1 MIAAPRLVE
10 GEAVVRLVVNGEE
23 RRAIAEPRMLLAT
36 SFVTSFGL
44 TGTHVGCEQGV
55 CGACTVRM
63 DGEIVRSCLLFA
75 VQAVG
80 SRIETIEG
88 LASGD
93 ELHPVQHAY
102 HEKYGLQCGYCT
114 PGLVLATVALL
125 ERNPDPSEAEIREH
139 LAGNVCRCT
148 GYVGIVASVQE
159 AAGSSQEG
167 RNVAATETE
176 GYVGRRIPPFESAKY
191 LRGRGKYVDDIQLP
205 GMLHAAF
212 LRSPFAHAKVTRVDA
227 DGCPSGPRRRR
238 ARAHSAADSERKS
251 GDRTPTSPREG
262 GECEQPSECCPPR
275 RFASSARPLAVRHR
289 DHPATWP
296 RTQQLIDVEYE
307 H

>member
-1 MIAAPRLVE
+1 MNAAPRLVE

-23 RRAIAEPRMLLAT
+23 RRAIAEPRMLLCD
-36 SFVTSFGL
+36 FLRHELGL

-93 ELHPVQHAY
+93 ELHPVQQAY
-102 HEKYGLQCGYCT
+102 HEVRPSVWLLH
-114 PGLVLATVALL
+114 PGSRARHRGPARA
-125 ERNPDPSEAEIREH
+125 EPGSSEAEIREH

-148 GYVGIVASVQE
+148 GYVGIVASVRRLP
-159 AAGSSQEG
+159 GSSQDRG
-167 RNVAATETE
+167 NVAATETE
-176 GYVGRRIPPFESAKY
+176 LRRRAHPAVRVREVPPRAGQVRRRHRASRDA
-191 LRGRGKYVDDIQLP
+191 
-205 GMLHAAF
+205 HAAF

-227 DGCPSGPRRRR
+227 AAAQALDGVRSCSPRRM
-238 ARAHSAADSERKS
+238 
-251 GDRTPTSPREG
+251 
-262 GECEQPSECCPPR
+262 
-275 RFASSARPLAVRHR
+275 
-289 DHPATWP
+289 
-296 RTQQLIDVEYE
+296 
-307 H
+307 